1 MTKTTAIH
9 KVGVRQA
16 QAKAFRDIVLGAM
29 IQLRQ
34 PATISEVQQYVGRE
48 LNKEFNEP
56 RIRYAFEGLIAEGK
70 LVQRL
75 ETDAERA
82 LRFNGRTV
90 FAGNATLYYPAILGD
105 TVPPRTVASIAP
117 GIELIGRTMPWGRV
131 PGTKNRKKTRSR
143 AVASKSARGA
153 APKVT
158 VTPGATIDTD
168 ALDFLVE
175 KLVASRTQKLQ
186 HELDDA
192 RTQLA
197 AIRSMLK

>member
-1 MTKTTAIH
+1 
-9 KVGVRQA
+9 
-16 QAKAFRDIVLGAM
+16 M

-34 PATISEVQQYVGRE
+34 PVTISEVQKYIGLE
-48 LNKEFNEP
+48 LNKEFNQP
-56 RIRYAFEGLIAEGK
+56 RVRYAFEGLIAEGK

-82 LRFNGRTV
+82 LRFNGRKV
-90 FAGNATLYYPAILGD
+90 FAGNATLYYPAVLGD

-117 GIELIGRTMPWGRV
+117 GIELIGRTAPWGRV
-131 PGTKNRKKTRSR
+131 PGAKNRKKTRSR
-143 AVASKSARGA
+143 AISSRSARGA
-153 APKVT
+153 TPEVT

-186 HELDDA
+186 HELDEA